1 MSKRSD
7 GTARRRTSVLLAVQR
22 ALLGA
27 IGPNLR
33 GVTVGWSEGEV
44 RVRCLYS
51 GPITG
56 VDRESMNEV
65 EAQLLGDFPEDH
77 IEVALELYDEPSVL
91 AERTLDT
98 WVYCRREAL
107 E

>member
-1 MSKRSD
+1 MSKCRH
-7 GTARRRTSVLLAVQR
+7 GMAERRISVLLAVQR

-27 IGPNLR
+27 IGPKLR
-33 GVTVGWSEGEV
+33 GVTVGWSEAEV
-44 RVRCLYS
+44 RVRCLYC
-51 GPITG
+51 GPITDL
-56 VDRESMNEV
+56 DRESMNEV

-77 IEVALELYDEPSVL
+77 VEVVLESYDEPFALAGRVL
-91 AERTLDT
+91 DA

>member
-1 MSKRSD
+1 M
-7 GTARRRTSVLLAVQR
+7 LLAVQR

-27 IGPNLR
+27 IGPTLR
-33 GVTVGWSEGEV
+33 GVTVGWSEDEV

-51 GPITG
+51 GPIAD

-65 EAQLLGDFPEDH
+65 EAQLLGDFPEDQ
-77 IEVALELYDEPSVL
+77 IELVLESYDEPLIL
-91 AERTLDT
+91 AGRTLDA
-98 WVYCRREAL
+98 WVYCRRESV